1 MRLFVAIELPDA
13 WLREAARALDA
24 LAAALGDDAD
34 ALRPV
39 TPDRMHLTLRF
50 LGEVDAG
57 RVPALDAALRESVP
71 PVAVDLELAA
81 TGTFGAP
88 ARTSVV
94 WLGLGGDL
102 DALRALAAR
111 VESAVAASGLPP
123 DDRPLRPH
131 VTLARVRRQASPAQ
145 RRAIASP
152 PPSPPSTPRAPRRT
166 ARRARRW
173 CARTSARAGRG
184 TRWWA
189 DTGSWRV
196 LIANLE
202 RGRRS

>member
-1 MRLFVAIELPDA
+1 MRLFVAIEPPDA
-13 WLREAARALDA
+13 WLREASRALDA

-50 LGEVDAG
+50 LGEVHAD
-57 RVPALDAALRESVP
+57 RFPALDAALRGTVP

-123 DDRPLRPH
+123 DDRELRPH

-145 RRAIASP
+145 RRAVASAVA
-152 PPSPPSTPRAPRRT
+152 TLDAPRL
-166 ARRARRW
+166 APHRA
-173 CARTSARAGRG
+173 TSAALVRSHLGAGGPRYE
-184 TRWWA
+184 
-189 DTGSWRV
+189 V
-196 LIANLE
+196 V
-202 RGRRS
+202 GRY